1 MSYLQHARLE
11 MAFFSQLKNNPEVTG
26 QSLCV
31 MLCNAISIHVT
42 ASTMTRR
49 AHGDFAVV
57 CLSFAEMKTNK
68 DTRYKQTYCRPDY
81 ILDRI
86 DIWCRF

>member
-31 MLCNAISIHVT
+31 MLCGAV
-42 ASTMTRR
+42 STHIIPLRRVIVDAVAWVEIALHNMTHREDR
-49 AHGDFAVV
+49 QHGHFVY
-57 CLSFAEMKTNK
+57 M
-68 DTRYKQTYCRPDY
+68 
-81 ILDRI
+81 
-86 DIWCRF
+86 RFLGKNEF

>member
-31 MLCNAISIHVT
+31 MLCNAISTHILN
-42 ASTMTRR
+42 STSTRLVTRR
-49 AHGDFAVV
+49 ARGDFAVV
-57 CLSFAEMKTNK
+57 CLSFCGNEDKQGHKVQTN
-68 DTRYKQTYCRPDY
+68 
-81 ILDRI
+81 IL
-86 DIWCRF
+86 